1 MTKDV
6 HVWEVESLV
15 AKGIEVYALD
25 KENTK
30 VFCVNNMIYASYLK
44 LQEQD
49 NLVFWVIENK
59 EEAKEETK
67 EEESKENEYEPF

>member
-30 VFCVNNMIYASYLK
+30 VFCVNNMIYASYLELK
-44 LQEQD
+44 EQD
-49 NLVFWVIENK
+49 NVVFWVRESK
-59 EEAKEETK
+59 EEAKEEERK
-67 EEESKENEYEPF
+67 EDEYEPF